1 MLEQTKSQAVNRTDF
16 WIIADFISFF
26 LTIFVN
32 YLGGS
37 GLINDMSQ
45 QEVSAKYTTLI
56 TPAGFA
62 FSIWGVI
69 YTLVLITLTYLAFK
83 RDDKKIMHTISLI
96 SPLFIVSCLF
106 NMGWIFSFSYELI
119 GLSVVMIFILLLAL
133 MKLIEKINYNSKNI
147 SYNLPAYAF
156 TLYAAWVLIATFL
169 NISIFLVKIGWD
181 GFGISDSVWSLVVII
196 IAIVFVV
203 GYVFMYKNAFF
214 PISIAWAFYGIYSN
228 YEEGVHSPE
237 LVTSIK
243 AVLLAGLAILV
254 VSAIYRFVRNKNS
267 IFPKDLNSQNQ

>member
-1 MLEQTKSQAVNRTDF
+1 MLEKAKSQNGNQTNF
-16 WIIADFISFF
+16 WLVGNFISFF
-26 LTIFVN
+26 LTLFVN

-69 YTLVLITLTYLAFK
+69 YTMVLITLIYLAFK
-83 RDDKKIMHTISLI
+83 RDNQKIMRTISLI
-96 SPLFIVSCLF
+96 SPLFIISCFF

-119 GLSVVMIFILLLAL
+119 GLSVVMIFLLLLAL
-133 MKLIEKINYNSKNI
+133 MKLIEKINYQSKDI
-147 SYNLPAYAF
+147 SYALPAYAF

-169 NISIFLVKIGWD
+169 NISIFFVKIGWN
-181 GFGISDSVWSLVVII
+181 GFGISDSVWSLVVIT

-228 YEEGVHSPE
+228 YEEGVHSPN
-237 LVTSIK
+237 LASSIK
-243 AVLLAGLAILV
+243 ILLLVGLAILV
-254 VSAIYRFVRNKNS
+254 ITAIYRFVMNKNS
-267 IFPKDLNSQNQ
+267 IFPKTELSRH